1 MALPG
6 KRKSNPNTNNQK
18 KLPTQD
24 DFFSSVDDGNYLD
37 DSDLQSNIQYNNQYQ
52 QQPDYN
58 MYQQQ
63 NYVPQTDYYEG
74 TQDRALDSL
83 KTRTP
88 DRIDHKKKKIIP
100 TGGERAKVNDKNLDD
115 RKNTLVFLKVIRF
128 ILLLVIFGLFGLGIK
143 NTFFP
148 AQIYTNEDIENI
160 VKTSMGETGFP
171 KDRGRAYA
179 QEYLNAY
186 LNSTQSKLSRDVLSK
201 LENNIEN
208 NNNSS
213 NNILSGKSITNAS
226 TFLQKPF
233 YYPTLF
239 SEKVYTL
246 NSAVYKFSVF
256 MTNSNGELTD
266 RDGNL
271 NGSWVS
277 FQVSVAYDEKTDSLS
292 VVEAPTLIPNYNKNS
307 PSSSF
312 YYKKPGT
319 GEQSEGKI
327 TEALKSTVY
336 GFLEAYSKSSFKEHS
351 ALDQYIPHDKPIK
364 LINGFNNT
372 VKLETNSVNYIT
384 YDTKKENEWKLD
396 ITLSWLDLQSS
407 NNSEGVKYESH
418 YLMTVQKTED
428 NVYLVTDFVPYPN
441 IRDESQSDKPNE
453 NKENNKTKE
462 TNKK

>member
-6 KRKSNPNTNNQK
+6 KRKSNPNTNIQK
-18 KLPTQD
+18 KLPPQD
-24 DFFSSVDDGNYLD
+24 DFFTEVDDGNYLD
-37 DSDLQSNIQYNNQYQ
+37 DSDLHTNIQYNNQYQ
-52 QQPDYN
+52 PQENYN
-58 MYQQQ
+58 YQQ
-63 NYVPQTDYYEG
+63 NYIPEPEPYEG
-74 TQDRALDSL
+74 TENRALDSL

-128 ILLLVIFGLFGLGIK
+128 ILLIIIFGLFGLGIK

-186 LNSTQSKLSRDVLSK
+186 LNSTQSKLSRDLLSK
-201 LENNIEN
+201 LQNNIDK
-208 NNNSS
+208 NSNDS
-213 NNILSGKSITNAS
+213 VDNSLSGKSVTNTT

-233 YYPTLF
+233 YYPTLL

-246 NSAVYKFSVF
+246 NSAIYKFSVF
-256 MTNSNGELTD
+256 MTNSNGELAD

-277 FQVSVAYDEKTDSLS
+277 FQVSVSYDEKTDSLFI
-292 VVEAPTLIPNYNKNS
+292 VESPTLIPNYNINR
-307 PSSSF
+307 SSNNF

-319 GEQSEGKI
+319 GEPADSKI
-327 TEALKSTVY
+327 NESLKSTIY

-372 VKLETNSVNYIT
+372 VKLETNSVNYNT
-384 YDTKKENEWKLD
+384 YTTAKENEWKVD
-396 ITLSWLDLQSS
+396 ITVSWLDLQSS

-418 YLMTVQKTED
+418 YLMTIQKTED
-428 NVYLVTDFVPYPN
+428 NVYLVTDFIPYPN
-441 IRDESQSDKPNE
+441 IRDEKASSSNEDNKNE
-453 NKENNKTKE
+453 NKKIKE
-462 TNKK
+462 KK

>member
-1 MALPG
+1 MTLPG
-6 KRKSNPNTNNQK
+6 KRKSNPNTNIQK
-18 KLPTQD
+18 KLPSQD
-24 DFFSSVDDGNYLD
+24 DFFTEVDDGNYLD
-37 DSDLQSNIQYNNQYQ
+37 DSDLHTNIQYNNQYQ
-52 QQPDYN
+52 PQENYN
-58 MYQQQ
+58 YQQ
-63 NYVPQTDYYEG
+63 NYIPEPEPYEG
-74 TQDRALDSL
+74 TENRALDSL

-128 ILLLVIFGLFGLGIK
+128 ILLIIIFGLFGLGIK

-186 LNSTQSKLSRDVLSK
+186 LNSTQSKLSRDLLSK
-201 LENNIEN
+201 LQNNIDK
-208 NNNSS
+208 NSS
-213 NNILSGKSITNAS
+213 DSVDNSLSGKSVTNTT

-233 YYPTLF
+233 YYPTLL

-246 NSAVYKFSVF
+246 NSAIYKFSVF
-256 MTNSNGELTD
+256 MTNSNGELAD

-277 FQVSVAYDEKTDSLS
+277 FQVSVSYDEKTDSLFI
-292 VVEAPTLIPNYNKNS
+292 VESPTLIPNYNINR
-307 PSSSF
+307 SSNNF

-319 GEQSEGKI
+319 GEPADSKI
-327 TEALKSTVY
+327 NESLKSTIY

-372 VKLETNSVNYIT
+372 VKLETNSVNYNT
-384 YDTKKENEWKLD
+384 YTTAKENEWKVD
-396 ITLSWLDLQSS
+396 ITVSWLDLQSS

-418 YLMTVQKTED
+418 YLMTIQKTED
-428 NVYLVTDFVPYPN
+428 NVYLVTDFIPYPN
-441 IRDESQSDKPNE
+441 IRDEKASSSNEDNKNE
-453 NKENNKTKE
+453 NKKIKE
-462 TNKK
+462 KK

>member
-6 KRKSNPNTNNQK
+6 KRKSNPNTNIQK
-18 KLPTQD
+18 KLPSQD
-24 DFFSSVDDGNYLD
+24 DFFTEVDDGNYLD
-37 DSDLQSNIQYNNQYQ
+37 DSDLHTNIQYNNQYQ
-52 QQPDYN
+52 PQENYN
-58 MYQQQ
+58 YQQ
-63 NYVPQTDYYEG
+63 NYIPEPEPYEG
-74 TQDRALDSL
+74 TENRALDSL

-115 RKNTLVFLKVIRF
+115 RKNTLVFLKAIRF
-128 ILLLVIFGLFGLGIK
+128 ILLIIIFGLFGLGIK

-186 LNSTQSKLSRDVLSK
+186 LNSTQSKLSRDLLSK
-201 LENNIEN
+201 LQNNIDK
-208 NNNSS
+208 NSS
-213 NNILSGKSITNAS
+213 DSVDNSLSGKSVTNTT

-233 YYPTLF
+233 YYPTLL

-246 NSAVYKFSVF
+246 NSAIYKFSVF
-256 MTNSNGELTD
+256 MTNSNGELAD

-277 FQVSVAYDEKTDSLS
+277 FQVSVSYDEKTDSLFI
-292 VVEAPTLIPNYNKNS
+292 VESPTLIPNYNINR
-307 PSSSF
+307 SSNNF

-319 GEQSEGKI
+319 GEPADSKI
-327 TEALKSTVY
+327 NESLKSTIY

-372 VKLETNSVNYIT
+372 VKLETNSVNYNT
-384 YDTKKENEWKLD
+384 YTTAKENEWKVD
-396 ITLSWLDLQSS
+396 ITVSWLDLQSS

-418 YLMTVQKTED
+418 YLMTIQKTED
-428 NVYLVTDFVPYPN
+428 NVYLVTDFIPYPN
-441 IRDESQSDKPNE
+441 IRDEKASSSNEDNKNE
-453 NKENNKTKE
+453 NKKIKE
-462 TNKK
+462 KK

>member
-6 KRKSNPNTNNQK
+6 KRKSNPNTNIQK
-18 KLPTQD
+18 KLPSQD
-24 DFFSSVDDGNYLD
+24 DFFTDVDDGNYLD
-37 DSDLQSNIQYNNQYQ
+37 DSDLHTNIQYNNQYQ
-52 QQPDYN
+52 PQENYN
-58 MYQQQ
+58 YQQ
-63 NYVPQTDYYEG
+63 NYIPEPEPYEG
-74 TQDRALDSL
+74 TENRALDSL

-128 ILLLVIFGLFGLGIK
+128 ILLIIIFGLFGLGIK

-186 LNSTQSKLSRDVLSK
+186 LNSTQSKLSRDLLSK
-201 LENNIEN
+201 LQNNIDK
-208 NNNSS
+208 NSNDS
-213 NNILSGKSITNAS
+213 VDNSLSGKSVTNTT

-233 YYPTLF
+233 YYPTLL

-246 NSAVYKFSVF
+246 NSAIYKFSVF
-256 MTNSNGELTD
+256 MTNSNGELAD

-277 FQVSVAYDEKTDSLS
+277 FQVSVSYDEKTDSLFI
-292 VVEAPTLIPNYNKNS
+292 VESPTLIPNYNINR
-307 PSSSF
+307 SSNNF

-319 GEQSEGKI
+319 GEPADSKI
-327 TEALKSTVY
+327 NEALKSTIY

-372 VKLETNSVNYIT
+372 VKLETNSVNYNT
-384 YDTKKENEWKLD
+384 YTTAKENEWKVD
-396 ITLSWLDLQSS
+396 ITVSWLDLQSS

-418 YLMTVQKTED
+418 YLMTIQKTED
-428 NVYLVTDFVPYPN
+428 NVYLVTDFIPYPN
-441 IRDESQSDKPNE
+441 IKDEKAYSSNEDNKNE
-453 NKENNKTKE
+453 NKKIKE
-462 TNKK
+462 KK

>member
-6 KRKSNPNTNNQK
+6 KRKSNPNTNIQK
-18 KLPTQD
+18 KLPSQD
-24 DFFSSVDDGNYLD
+24 DFFTEVDDGNYLD
-37 DSDLQSNIQYNNQYQ
+37 DSDLHTNIQYNNQYQ
-52 QQPDYN
+52 PQENYN
-58 MYQQQ
+58 YQQ
-63 NYVPQTDYYEG
+63 NYIPEPEPYEG
-74 TQDRALDSL
+74 TENRALDSL

-128 ILLLVIFGLFGLGIK
+128 ILLIIIFGLFGLGIK

-186 LNSTQSKLSRDVLSK
+186 LNSTQSKLSRDLLSK
-201 LENNIEN
+201 LQNNIDK
-208 NNNSS
+208 NSS
-213 NNILSGKSITNAS
+213 DSVDNSLSGKSVTNTT

-233 YYPTLF
+233 YYPTLL

-246 NSAVYKFSVF
+246 NSAIYKFSVF
-256 MTNSNGELTD
+256 MTNSNGELAD

-277 FQVSVAYDEKTDSLS
+277 FQVSVSYDEKTDSLFI
-292 VVEAPTLIPNYNKNS
+292 VESPTLIPNYNINR
-307 PSSSF
+307 SSNNF

-319 GEQSEGKI
+319 GEPADSKI
-327 TEALKSTVY
+327 NESLKSTIY

-372 VKLETNSVNYIT
+372 VKLETNSVNYNT
-384 YDTKKENEWKLD
+384 YTTAKENEWKVN
-396 ITLSWLDLQSS
+396 ITVSWLDLQSS

-418 YLMTVQKTED
+418 YLMTIQKTED
-428 NVYLVTDFVPYPN
+428 NVYLVTDFIPYPN
-441 IRDESQSDKPNE
+441 IRDEKASSSNEDNKNE
-453 NKENNKTKE
+453 NKKIKE
-462 TNKK
+462 KK

>member
-1 MALPG
+1 MP
-6 KRKSNPNTNNQK
+6 S
-18 KLPTQD
+18 QD
-24 DFFSSVDDGNYLD
+24 DFFTEVDDGNYLD
-37 DSDLQSNIQYNNQYQ
+37 DSDLHTNIQYNNQYQ
-52 QQPDYN
+52 PQENYN
-58 MYQQQ
+58 YQQ
-63 NYVPQTDYYEG
+63 NYIPEPEPYEG
-74 TQDRALDSL
+74 TENRALDSL

-128 ILLLVIFGLFGLGIK
+128 ILLIIIFGLFGLGIK

-186 LNSTQSKLSRDVLSK
+186 LNSTQSKLSRDLLSK
-201 LENNIEN
+201 LQNNIDK
-208 NNNSS
+208 NSS
-213 NNILSGKSITNAS
+213 DSVDNSLSGKSVTNTT

-233 YYPTLF
+233 YYPTLL

-246 NSAVYKFSVF
+246 NSAIYKFSVF
-256 MTNSNGELTD
+256 MTNSNGELAD

-277 FQVSVAYDEKTDSLS
+277 FQVSVSYDEKTDSLFI
-292 VVEAPTLIPNYNKNS
+292 VESPTLIPNYNINR
-307 PSSSF
+307 SSNNF

-319 GEQSEGKI
+319 GEPADSKI
-327 TEALKSTVY
+327 NESLKSTIY

-372 VKLETNSVNYIT
+372 VKLETNSVNYNT
-384 YDTKKENEWKLD
+384 YTTAKENEWKVD
-396 ITLSWLDLQSS
+396 ITVSWLDLQSS

-418 YLMTVQKTED
+418 YLMTIQKTED
-428 NVYLVTDFVPYPN
+428 NVYLVTDFIPYPN
-441 IRDESQSDKPNE
+441 IRDEKASSSNEDNKNE
-453 NKENNKTKE
+453 NKKIKE
-462 TNKK
+462 KK

>member
-6 KRKSNPNTNNQK
+6 KRKSNPNTNIQK
-18 KLPTQD
+18 KLPSQD
-24 DFFSSVDDGNYLD
+24 DFFTEVDDGNYLD
-37 DSDLQSNIQYNNQYQ
+37 DSDLHTNIQYNNQYQ
-52 QQPDYN
+52 PQENYN
-58 MYQQQ
+58 YQQ
-63 NYVPQTDYYEG
+63 NYIPEPEPYEG
-74 TQDRALDSL
+74 TENRALDSL

-128 ILLLVIFGLFGLGIK
+128 ILLIIIFGLFGLGIK

-186 LNSTQSKLSRDVLSK
+186 LNSTQSKLSRDLLSK
-201 LENNIEN
+201 LQNNIDK
-208 NNNSS
+208 NSS
-213 NNILSGKSITNAS
+213 DSVDNSLSGKSVTNTT

-233 YYPTLF
+233 YYPTLL

-246 NSAVYKFSVF
+246 NSAIYKFSVF
-256 MTNSNGELTD
+256 MTNSNGELAD

-277 FQVSVAYDEKTDSLS
+277 FQVSVSYDEKTDSLFI
-292 VVEAPTLIPNYNKNS
+292 VESPTLIPNYNINR
-307 PSSSF
+307 SSNNF

-319 GEQSEGKI
+319 GEPADSKI
-327 TEALKSTVY
+327 NESLKSTIY

-372 VKLETNSVNYIT
+372 VKLETNSVNYNT
-384 YDTKKENEWKLD
+384 YTTAKENEWKVD
-396 ITLSWLDLQSS
+396 ITVSWLDLQSS

-418 YLMTVQKTED
+418 YLMTIQKTED
-428 NVYLVTDFVPYPN
+428 NVYLVTDFIPYPN
-441 IRDESQSDKPNE
+441 IRDEKASSSNEDNKNE
-453 NKENNKTKE
+453 NKKIKE
-462 TNKK
+462 KK

>member
-6 KRKSNPNTNNQK
+6 KRKSNPNTNIQK
-18 KLPTQD
+18 KLPSQD
-24 DFFSSVDDGNYLD
+24 DFFTEVDDGNYLD
-37 DSDLQSNIQYNNQYQ
+37 DSDLHTNIQYNNQYQ
-52 QQPDYN
+52 PQENYN
-58 MYQQQ
+58 YQQ
-63 NYVPQTDYYEG
+63 NYIPEPEPYEG
-74 TQDRALDSL
+74 TENRALDSL

-128 ILLLVIFGLFGLGIK
+128 ILLIIIFGLFGLGIK

-148 AQIYTNEDIENI
+148 SQIYTNEDIENI

-201 LENNIEN
+201 LQNNIDK
-208 NNNSS
+208 NSNDS
-213 NNILSGKSITNAS
+213 VDNSLSGKSVTNTT

-233 YYPTLF
+233 YYPTLL

-246 NSAVYKFSVF
+246 NSAIYKFSVF
-256 MTNSNGELTD
+256 MTNSNGELAD

-277 FQVSVAYDEKTDSLS
+277 FQVSVSYDEKTDSLFI
-292 VVEAPTLIPNYNKNS
+292 VESPTLIPNYNINR
-307 PSSSF
+307 SSNNF

-319 GEQSEGKI
+319 GEPADSKI
-327 TEALKSTVY
+327 NESLKSTIY

-372 VKLETNSVNYIT
+372 VKLETNSVNYNT
-384 YDTKKENEWKLD
+384 YTTAKENEWKVD
-396 ITLSWLDLQSS
+396 ITVSWLDLQSS

-418 YLMTVQKTED
+418 YLMTIQKTED
-428 NVYLVTDFVPYPN
+428 NVYLVTDFIPYPN
-441 IRDESQSDKPNE
+441 IRDEKASSSNEDNKNE
-453 NKENNKTKE
+453 NKKIKE
-462 TNKK
+462 KK

>member
-6 KRKSNPNTNNQK
+6 KRKSNPNTNIQK
-18 KLPTQD
+18 KLPSQD
-24 DFFSSVDDGNYLD
+24 DFFTEVDDGNYLD
-37 DSDLQSNIQYNNQYQ
+37 DSDLHTNIQYNNQYQ
-52 QQPDYN
+52 PQENYN
-58 MYQQQ
+58 YQQ
-63 NYVPQTDYYEG
+63 NYIPEPEPYEG
-74 TQDRALDSL
+74 TENRALDSL

-128 ILLLVIFGLFGLGIK
+128 ILLIIIFGLFGLGIK

-186 LNSTQSKLSRDVLSK
+186 LNSTQSKLSRDLLSK
-201 LENNIEN
+201 LQNNIDK
-208 NNNSS
+208 NSS
-213 NNILSGKSITNAS
+213 DSVDNSLSGKSLTNAT

-233 YYPTLF
+233 YYPTLL

-277 FQVSVAYDEKTDSLS
+277 FQVSVSYDEKTDSLF
-292 VVEAPTLIPNYNKNS
+292 VVEAPTLIPNYNINKSTNT
-307 PSSSF
+307 F

-319 GEQSEGKI
+319 GEPADSKI
-327 TEALKSTVY
+327 NESLKSTIY

-372 VKLETNSVNYIT
+372 VKLETNSVNYNT
-384 YDTKKENEWKLD
+384 YTTAKENEWKVD
-396 ITLSWLDLQSS
+396 ITVSWLDLQSS

-418 YLMTVQKTED
+418 YLMTIQKTED
-428 NVYLVTDFVPYPN
+428 NVYLVTDFIPYPN
-441 IRDESQSDKPNE
+441 IRDEKASSSNEDNKNE
-453 NKENNKTKE
+453 NKKIKE
-462 TNKK
+462 KK